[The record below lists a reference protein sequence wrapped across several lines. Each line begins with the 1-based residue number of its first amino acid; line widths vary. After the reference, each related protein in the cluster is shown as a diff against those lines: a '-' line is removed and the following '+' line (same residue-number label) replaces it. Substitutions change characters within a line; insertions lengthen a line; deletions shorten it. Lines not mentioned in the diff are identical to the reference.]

1 MNLEEL
7 YALRPTAVQRRF
19 GRQSGALVL
28 SGSDLATA
36 AVNAAVPV
44 CGIDVLRLE
53 LLPCLLR
60 AAEELDVALQLTVG
74 AFAPVDRG
82 GDEPAAV
89 AGALLTLVDRA
100 RFVGPLVLAVQVDW
114 ALYPTLPPQAL
125 ERLLGLIDAGFTS
138 FQFPLPQNRT
148 ELTATLQLMRIVQQY
163 GLGSE
168 VIDLPTDGLA
178 RVVELFAQRGVALA
192 AVGEADSGVGRF
204 AVGGAL
210 VPAEQSQRLSL
221 PNATLLSIVARSL
234 EVEVDEAVF
243 APIDA
248 VAGERIEAVAYAE
261 ARRFMRSAR
270 LLGGGSSSLAELSGA
285 M

>member
-1 MNLEEL
+1 M
-7 YALRPTAVQRRF
+7 YVPA
-19 GRQSGALVL
+19 RQPRSL
-28 SGSDLATA
+28 D
-36 AVNAAVPV
+36 AAVPV

-53 LLPCLLR
+53 LLPRLLR

-74 AFAPVDRG
+74 AFGLDDRG
-82 GDEPAAV
+82 ADEPAAV

-114 ALYPTLPPQAL
+114 ALQPTLPPQAL

-138 FQFPLPQNRT
+138 FQFPLPQQRS
-148 ELTATLQLMRIVQQY
+148 ELDATLQLMRIVGQY
-163 GLGSE
+163 GLGIE
-168 VIDLPTDGLA
+168 VIDLPAAGMDP
-178 RVVELFAQRGVALA
+178 VIELFARRGVALA
-192 AVGEADSGVGRF
+192 AVGDADTGIGRF

-210 VPAEQSQRLSL
+210 VPAEQSQRIPL
-221 PNATLLSIVARSL
+221 PNATLLSIIARSL
-234 EVEVDEAVF
+234 EVDVEEAAF

-270 LLGGGSSSLAELSGA
+270 LLGAGSSCLAELAGA
-285 M
+285 T